1 MKRHGYEKMKRHDCE
16 KMKNSPTDTLLAGSA
31 RFSSTPLS
39 RFHYAVVGRGFMLPL
54 YRAAAFSDVEPSTT
68 QVLVCAG
75 GSPSPEKKQ
84 SVGRDGDP
92 GREMRKRREKIRKRK
107 ELGFL

>member
-1 MKRHGYEKMKRHDCE
+1 MKRHDYEKMKRHDCK

-54 YRAAAFSDVEPSTT
+54 YRAAAFSDVEPPTT
-68 QVLVCAG
+68 QYAIHLGVGCLDVRRCTQWLPWSANE
-75 GSPSPEKKQ
+75 GSLHG
-84 SVGRDGDP
+84 V
-92 GREMRKRREKIRKRK
+92 
-107 ELGFL
+107 